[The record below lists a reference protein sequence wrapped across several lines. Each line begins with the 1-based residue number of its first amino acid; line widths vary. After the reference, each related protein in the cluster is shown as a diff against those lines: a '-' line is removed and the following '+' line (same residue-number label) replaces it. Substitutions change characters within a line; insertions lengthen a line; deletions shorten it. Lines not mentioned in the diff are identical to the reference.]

1 MWSNAGA
8 GESSPSQRKRRRRP
22 APAASPIEASPKGG
36 SLPSTAESSGAA
48 SPLRRPCRNCKT
60 GSHIRERWRAM
71 PRQNSL
77 DRGWQLSVGGPAISA
92 RSSVISPAVKS
103 IAALDPT
110 GNADAMRSR
119 LRSSPIDHGNPCDR
133 SSGDRTPLCADAV
146 GPARDVNTTA
156 RPNGYAYPTSLSA
169 MSPPLASA
177 VGRLRIPPMSTRIG
191 ELPRRRRRS
200 EPCGRAVCRWP
211 LSSLMANCQMI
222 SVSDHSALLRLAA
235 ICSRIHAST
244 SDSIQPTARAPSR
257 IGWGKLPSAT
267 RT

>member
-1 MWSNAGA
+1 MSF
-8 GESSPSQRKRRRRP
+8 RP
-22 APAASPIEASPKGG
+22 
-36 SLPSTAESSGAA
+36 LSGLNQ
-48 SPLRRPCRNCKT
+48 P
-60 GSHIRERWRAM
+60 M

-77 DRGWQLSVGGPAISA
+77 DMGWRLSVGGPAISA

-103 IAALDPT
+103 IAALDLT

-133 SSGDRTPLCADAV
+133 SSGDRTPLCPDAV

-156 RPNGYAYPTSLSA
+156 RPNGYTYPTSLSA

-177 VGRLRIPPMSTRIG
+177 VGRLRIPPMWTRIG

-211 LSSLMANCQMI
+211 LSLCHCELSDDFRLRSLGTAAARGDLF
-222 SVSDHSALLRLAA
+222 SDP
-235 ICSRIHAST
+235 RIHFGLDPA
-244 SDSIQPTARAPSR
+244 DGARA
-257 IGWGKLPSAT
+257 
-267 RT
+267 

>member
-1 MWSNAGA
+1 MSF
-8 GESSPSQRKRRRRP
+8 RP
-22 APAASPIEASPKGG
+22 
-36 SLPSTAESSGAA
+36 LSGWTQ
-48 SPLRRPCRNCKT
+48 P
-60 GSHIRERWRAM
+60 M

-77 DRGWQLSVGGPAISA
+77 DRGWRLSVGGPAISA
-92 RSSVISPAVKS
+92 CSSVISPAVKS

-156 RPNGYAYPTSLSA
+156 RPNGYTYPTSLSA

-211 LSSLMANCQMI
+211 LSSLIAND
-222 SVSDHSALLRLAA
+222 SDGYRLRSLGTAAARGDLL
-235 ICSRIHAST
+235 SDPRIHFGLDPA
-244 SDSIQPTARAPSR
+244 DGARA
-257 IGWGKLPSAT
+257 
-267 RT
+267 

>member
-1 MWSNAGA
+1 MSF
-8 GESSPSQRKRRRRP
+8 RP
-22 APAASPIEASPKGG
+22 
-36 SLPSTAESSGAA
+36 LSGLNQ
-48 SPLRRPCRNCKT
+48 P
-60 GSHIRERWRAM
+60 M

-77 DRGWQLSVGGPAISA
+77 DRGWRLSVGGPAISA

-103 IAALDPT
+103 IAALDLT

-119 LRSSPIDHGNPCDR
+119 LRSSSIDHGNPCDR

-156 RPNGYAYPTSLSA
+156 RPNGYTYPTSLSA

-211 LSSLMANCQMI
+211 LSSLIANCQMVI
-222 SVSDHSALLRLAA
+222 VSDHSALLRLAA

>member
-1 MWSNAGA
+1 MSF
-8 GESSPSQRKRRRRP
+8 RP
-22 APAASPIEASPKGG
+22 
-36 SLPSTAESSGAA
+36 LSGLNQ
-48 SPLRRPCRNCKT
+48 P
-60 GSHIRERWRAM
+60 M
-71 PRQNSL
+71 PWQNSL
-77 DRGWQLSVGGPAISA
+77 DRGWRLSVGGPAISA

-103 IAALDPT
+103 IAALDLT

-156 RPNGYAYPTSLSA
+156 RPNGYTYPTSLSA

-177 VGRLRIPPMSTRIG
+177 VGRVRIPPMSTRIG

-211 LSSLMANCQMI
+211 LSLCHCELSDDFRLRSLGTATARGDLF
-222 SVSDHSALLRLAA
+222 SDP
-235 ICSRIHAST
+235 RIHFGLDPA
-244 SDSIQPTARAPSR
+244 DGAGA
-257 IGWGKLPSAT
+257 
-267 RT
+267 

>member
-1 MWSNAGA
+1 MKMAF
-8 GESSPSQRKRRRRP
+8 Q
-22 APAASPIEASPKGG
+22 
-36 SLPSTAESSGAA
+36 
-48 SPLRRPCRNCKT
+48 C
-60 GSHIRERWRAM
+60 
-71 PRQNSL
+71 
-77 DRGWQLSVGGPAISA
+77 VGGPAISA

-156 RPNGYAYPTSLSA
+156 RPNGYTYPTSLSA

-211 LSSLMANCQMI
+211 LSSLIAND
-222 SVSDHSALLRLAA
+222 SDGYRLRSLGTAA
-235 ICSRIHAST
+235 ARGDLFSDPRIHFGLDPA
-244 SDSIQPTARAPSR
+244 DGARA
-257 IGWGKLPSAT
+257 
-267 RT
+267 